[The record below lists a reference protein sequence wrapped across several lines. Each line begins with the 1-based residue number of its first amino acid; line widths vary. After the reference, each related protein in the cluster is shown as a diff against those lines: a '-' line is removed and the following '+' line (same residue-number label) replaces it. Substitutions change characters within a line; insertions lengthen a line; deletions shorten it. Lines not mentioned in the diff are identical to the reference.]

1 MQGNVL
7 NWIQSFLLGRSQT
20 VVLEGDS
27 SSEVPVSSGEL
38 QGFVLGPLLLLLYI
52 NDLPDN
58 VQSLVHLFAE
68 DTAVYLGQVVQS
80 IVSLTSSL
88 RGQLFKCFTT

>member
-1 MQGNVL
+1 M
-7 NWIQSFLLGRSQT
+7 
-20 VVLEGDS
+20 LEGDS

-38 QGFVLGPLLLLLYI
+38 QGFVLSLLLLLLYI

-68 DTAVYLGQVVQS
+68 DTSVYLGRVVQS
-80 IVSLTSSL
+80 IVSLTSSV
-88 RGQLFKCFTT
+88 RGQLVKCFTT